1 MFSAFESWMVTEYH
15 KRNIQKAGM
24 SLNSLF
30 GVMSTLNSV
39 MAILSG
45 VFSEWLV
52 QITDDRKM
60 PFMASAA
67 LLGISAYIIA
77 VYWVSTR
84 FQKNPTS
91 LANNIPFRPRTTA
104 IAQSHLKNHLLTA
117 PKHHPVPTPHLGR
130 PKILLQLPQSSI

>member
-1 MFSAFESWMVTEYH
+1 MFSAFESWMVTEYN

-52 QITDDRKM
+52 QITDDRRM
-60 PFMASAA
+60 PFMASAC
-67 LLGISAYIIA
+67 LLGMSAYIISL
-77 VYWVSTR
+77 YWVR
-84 FQKNPTS
+84 FPE
-91 LANNIPFRPRTTA
+91 L
-104 IAQSHLKNHLLTA
+104 
-117 PKHHPVPTPHLGR
+117 
-130 PKILLQLPQSSI
+130 

>member
-52 QITDDRKM
+52 QVTDDRRM
-60 PFMASAA
+60 PFMASAC
-67 LLGISAYIIA
+67 LLGVSAYIIA
-77 VYWVSTR
+77 IYWVRSS
-84 FQKNPTS
+84 NPQ
-91 LANNIPFRPRTTA
+91 NF
-104 IAQSHLKNHLLTA
+104 
-117 PKHHPVPTPHLGR
+117 HP
-130 PKILLQLPQSSI
+130 